1 MSKAAKFFSI
11 SVLALAV
18 GGCAVTSQPIDRSV
32 SEQRAQQDLATMF
45 KDQEPL
51 SGPLTLHE
59 AMARAVK
66 YNLEARLKVMEEA
79 MAQRQV
85 DLATFDMLPRMA
97 LSAGYAGRNNVS
109 ASSSQSI
116 ETGTQ
121 SLEPSTSQDR
131 DRGVADLT
139 MVWNVLDFG
148 VSYVSAKQQGD
159 QRLIVQE
166 RRRKVVH
173 TIIQDVRSAY
183 WRAVAADRLLTQIDS
198 LMARVAQAR
207 DNSQRLSEQRI
218 GDPIQALSYQRALIE
233 ATRQLEEQR
242 RALSLAKTELA
253 TLINLPLGTQVEL
266 APDAGYQM
274 PELKVALDTLEQ
286 EALASRPELREQ
298 DYQARISAAETRKA
312 MLRLLPGLEFS
323 AGGHYDSNSFLVNQS
338 WADYGVKVTWNLFN
352 VLSAPAA
359 IDVAKAGQEVADA
372 RRQAMSMAILAQLH
386 VANANFR
393 EAQRQFQT
401 SQQLAGLDGQIVEQ
415 LRNRYQAQG
424 IGELELIQGELN
436 TLQADLRRDLAYAE
450 LRNSYGQL
458 FASVGLDP
466 LPERRVR
473 QCCGHRRGSL
483 QSRSAVAGRSALVC
497 QHSPSRLAIQRS
509 ITSSPSRWEVER
521 PSSGIMMLGSV
532 LCRRKLSTD
541 FSGAPG

>member
-1 MSKAAKFFSI
+1 MKNSTRLFAI
-11 SVLALAV
+11 SLLSLAIS
-18 GGCAVTSQPIDRSV
+18 GCAVTSQPIERTV
-32 SEQRAQQDLATMF
+32 SEARAKSDLQSMF
-45 KDQEPL
+45 ADQEPL

-79 MAQRQV
+79 LAQRQV

-97 LSAGYAGRNNVS
+97 VSAGYAGRNNVS
-109 ASSSQSI
+109 ASSSQSLN
-116 ETGTQ
+116 TGTQ

-183 WRAVAADRLLTQIDS
+183 WRALAAERLLTQIDQ
-198 LMARVAQAR
+198 LMARVAEAR
-207 DNSQRLSEQRI
+207 ANSQQLSEQRI
-218 GDPIQALSYQRALIE
+218 GDPVQALSYQRALIE

-253 TLINLPLGTQVEL
+253 TLINLPLGTPLTL
-266 APDAGYQM
+266 AAASDYPV
-274 PELKVALDTLEQ
+274 PELNISWTQLEQ
-286 EALASRPELREQ
+286 EALTNRPELREQ
-298 DYQARISAAETRKA
+298 DYQARIRAAETRKA

-323 AGGHYDSNSFLVNQS
+323 AGGHYDSNTFLVNQS

-359 IDVAKAGQEVADA
+359 IDVAKAGEEVAQA
-372 RRQAMSMAILAQLH
+372 RRQAMSIAVLAQLH

-401 SQQLAGLDGQIVEQ
+401 SQQVAGLD
-415 LRNRYQAQG
+415 
-424 IGELELIQGELN
+424 
-436 TLQADLRRDLAYAE
+436 
-450 LRNSYGQL
+450 
-458 FASVGLDP
+458 
-466 LPERRVR
+466 
-473 QCCGHRRGSL
+473 
-483 QSRSAVAGRSALVC
+483 
-497 QHSPSRLAIQRS
+497 
-509 ITSSPSRWEVER
+509 
-521 PSSGIMMLGSV
+521 
-532 LCRRKLSTD
+532 
-541 FSGAPG
+541 

>member
-131 DRGVADLT
+131 DRGVAYLT

-359 IDVAKAGQEVADA
+359 IDVAKAGQEVVDA

-466 LPERRVR
+466 LPESVA
-473 QCCGHRRGSL
+473 SDSVADIAAAL
-483 QSRSAVAGRSALVC
+483 SSREAQWQAGQL
-497 QHSPSRLAIQRS
+497 
-509 ITSSPSRWEVER
+509 
-521 PSSGIMMLGSV
+521 
-532 LCRRKLSTD
+532 
-541 FSGAPG
+541 

>member
-1 MSKAAKFFSI
+1 MKKSQTLFSVSLLTLAI
-11 SVLALAV
+11 S
-18 GGCAVTSQPIDRSV
+18 GCAVTSQPIDRSV
-32 SEQRAQQDLATMF
+32 SEQRAQQDLAVMF

-51 SGPLTLHE
+51 SAPLTLHE

-109 ASSSQSI
+109 ASSSQSVN
-116 ETGTQ
+116 TGTQ

-266 APDAGYQM
+266 APDAGYQI
-274 PELKVALDTLEQ
+274 PELKVELGTLEQ

-466 LPERRVR
+466 LPESVA
-473 QCCGHRRGSL
+473 SDSVADIAAAL
-483 QSRSAVAGRSALVC
+483 AGREAQWQAGQL
-497 QHSPSRLAIQRS
+497 
-509 ITSSPSRWEVER
+509 
-521 PSSGIMMLGSV
+521 
-532 LCRRKLSTD
+532 
-541 FSGAPG
+541 

>member
-1 MSKAAKFFSI
+1 MSRAAKFFSI
-11 SVLALAV
+11 SLLALAV
-18 GGCAVTSQPIDRSV
+18 TGCAVTSQPIDRSV
-32 SEQRAQQDLATMF
+32 SAQRAQQDLAIMF

-51 SGPLTLHE
+51 NGPLTLHE

-97 LSAGYAGRNNVS
+97 LSAGYAGRSNIS
-109 ASSSQSI
+109 ASSSESI
-116 ETGTQ
+116 RTGTQ

-198 LMARVAQAR
+198 LMARVGQAR
-207 DNSQRLSEQRI
+207 ENSQRLSEQRI
-218 GDPIQALSYQRALIE
+218 GDPVQALGYQRALIE

-266 APDAGYQM
+266 APEDGYQV
-274 PELKVALDTLEQ
+274 PELKVELGTLEQ

-298 DYQARISAAETRKA
+298 DYQARISAAEIRKA

-372 RRQAMSMAILAQLH
+372 RRQAMSMAVLAQLH

-466 LPERRVR
+466 LPE
-473 QCCGHRRGSL
+473 SIA
-483 QSRSAVAGRSALVC
+483 SDSVADIATALANREA
-497 QHSPSRLAIQRS
+497 QWQAGQL
-509 ITSSPSRWEVER
+509 
-521 PSSGIMMLGSV
+521 
-532 LCRRKLSTD
+532 
-541 FSGAPG
+541 

>member
-1 MSKAAKFFSI
+1 MKKSQTLFSLSLLTLAI
-11 SVLALAV
+11 S
-18 GGCAVTSQPIDRSV
+18 GCAVTSQPIDRSV
-32 SEQRAQQDLATMF
+32 SEQRAQQDLTIMF

-51 SGPLTLHE
+51 SAPLTLHE

-109 ASSSQSI
+109 ASSSQSVN
-116 ETGTQ
+116 TGTQ

-466 LPERRVR
+466 LPESVA
-473 QCCGHRRGSL
+473 SDSVADIAAAL
-483 QSRSAVAGRSALVC
+483 SSREAQWQAGQL
-497 QHSPSRLAIQRS
+497 
-509 ITSSPSRWEVER
+509 
-521 PSSGIMMLGSV
+521 
-532 LCRRKLSTD
+532 
-541 FSGAPG
+541 

>member
-1 MSKAAKFFSI
+1 M
-11 SVLALAV
+11 LALAIS
-18 GGCAVTSQPIDRSV
+18 GCAVTSQPIERSV
-32 SEQRAQQDLATMF
+32 SEQRAQSDLQAMF
-45 KDQEPL
+45 ADQEPL
-51 SGPLTLHE
+51 NGPLTLHE

-183 WRAVAADRLLTQIDS
+183 WRAVAADRLLSQIDS
-198 LMARVAQAR
+198 LMTRVAEAR

-266 APDAGYQM
+266 APETGYQV
-274 PELKVALDTLEQ
+274 PELKVELGTLEQ

-393 EAQRQFQT
+393 EAQRQFRT
-401 SQQLAGLDGQIVEQ
+401 SQQLAGLDGQIIEQ
-415 LRNRYQAQG
+415 LRNRYKAQG

-466 LPERRVR
+466 LPETIAADSVEAIAAA
-473 QCCGHRRGSL
+473 L
-483 QSRSAVAGRSALVC
+483 ASREAQWQAGQL
-497 QHSPSRLAIQRS
+497 
-509 ITSSPSRWEVER
+509 
-521 PSSGIMMLGSV
+521 
-532 LCRRKLSTD
+532 
-541 FSGAPG
+541 

>member
-1 MSKAAKFFSI
+1 MKNSKNLFVI
-11 SVLALAV
+11 SLLALTIS
-18 GGCAVTSQPIDRSV
+18 GCAVTSQPIERSA
-32 SEQRAQQDLATMF
+32 SEARAQSDLQSMF
-45 KDQEPL
+45 ADQEPL
-51 SGPLTLHE
+51 SAPLTLHE

-79 MAQRQV
+79 LAQRQV
-85 DLATFDMLPRMA
+85 DLASFDMLPRMA
-97 LSAGYAGRNNVS
+97 MSAGYAGRNNIS

-183 WRAVAADRLLTQIDS
+183 WRAQAAERLLTQIDQ
-198 LMARVAQAR
+198 LMARVAEAR
-207 DNSQRLSEQRI
+207 DNSQRLSQQRI
-218 GDPIQALSYQRALIE
+218 GDPVQALGYQRALIE

-253 TLINLPLGTQVEL
+253 TLINLPLGTELTLVASDDYQV
-266 APDAGYQM
+266 
-274 PELKVALDTLEQ
+274 PELKVEWARLEQ
-286 EALASRPELREQ
+286 EALANRPELREQ

-359 IDVAKAGQEVADA
+359 INVAKAGQEVADA
-372 RRQAMSMAILAQLH
+372 RRQAMSIAVLAQLH
-386 VANANFR
+386 VAHANFR
-393 EAQRQFQT
+393 EAQRQFLT
-401 SQQLAGLDGQIVEQ
+401 SKQLAELDGEIAGQ
-415 LRNRYQAQG
+415 LRNRHQAQS
-424 IGELELIQGELN
+424 IGELELIQAELN
-436 TLQADLRRDLAYAE
+436 ALQADLRRDLAYAE

-466 LPERRVR
+466 LP
-473 QCCGHRRGSL
+473 QTL
-483 QSRSAVAGRSALVC
+483 
-497 QHSPSRLAIQRS
+497 
-509 ITSSPSRWEVER
+509 
-521 PSSGIMMLGSV
+521 PSSQ
-532 LCRRKLSTD
+532 LSD
-541 FSGAPG
+541 IAQAISDSEIRWQSGNIQPL

>member
-1 MSKAAKFFSI
+1 MNKSQKLFGVSL
-11 SVLALAV
+11 LALAIS
-18 GGCAVTSQPIDRSV
+18 GCAVTSQPIERSV
-32 SEQRAQQDLATMF
+32 SEQRAQSDLQGMF

-97 LSAGYAGRNNVS
+97 LSAGYAGRDNTS
-109 ASSSQSI
+109 ASSSESVR
-116 ETGTQ
+116 TGTQ

-131 DRGVADLT
+131 NRRVADLT

-148 VSYVSAKQQGD
+148 VAYVSAKQQGD

-166 RRRKVVH
+166 RRRKVVQ

-183 WRAVAADRLLTQIDS
+183 WRAVAAERLLGQIDG
-198 LMARVAQAR
+198 LMSRVEQAR
-207 DNSQRLSEQRI
+207 ANSQQMSQQRI
-218 GDPIQALSYQRALIE
+218 GDPVQALSYQRALIE
-233 ATRQLEEQR
+233 ASRQLEEQR
-242 RALSLAKTELA
+242 RALSLANTELA
-253 TLINLPLGTQVEL
+253 TLINLPIGTRATL
-266 APDAGYQM
+266 AAANGYDV
-274 PELKVALDTLEQ
+274 PELKVEMAALEQ
-286 EALASRPELREQ
+286 QALASRPELREQ

-323 AGGHYDSNSFLVNQS
+323 AGGHYDSNSFLINQS

-359 IDVAKAGQEVADA
+359 IDVAKAGEEVAVA
-372 RRQAMSMAILAQLH
+372 RRQAMTMAVLAQLY
-386 VANANFR
+386 VANANFN

-401 SQQLAGLDGQIVEQ
+401 SQQLASLDGQIVEQ

-436 TLQADLRRDLAYAE
+436 ALQADLRRDLAYAE

-458 FASVGLDP
+458 FASAGLDP
-466 LPERRVR
+466 LPE
-473 QCCGHRRGSL
+473 QLPSSEL
-483 QSRSAVAGRSALVC
+483 SALA
-497 QHSPSRLAIQRS
+497 QAL
-509 ITSSPSRWEVER
+509 SSTEARWQQGDIR
-521 PSSGIMMLGSV
+521 PGI
-532 LCRRKLSTD
+532 
-541 FSGAPG
+541 

>member
-1 MSKAAKFFSI
+1 MSKAAKLFTV

-18 GGCAVTSQPIDRSV
+18 TGCAVTTQPIDRSV
-32 SEQRAQQDLATMF
+32 SEQRARQDLATMF

-51 SGPLTLHE
+51 SGPLTLHQ

-79 MAQRQV
+79 LAKRQV

-97 LSAGYAGRNNVS
+97 MEAGYAGRSNVS
-109 ASSSQSI
+109 ASSSQSVL
-116 ETGTQ
+116 TNTQ

-148 VSYVSAKQQGD
+148 VSYVSAKQQAD
-159 QRLIVQE
+159 QRLIVEE

-183 WRAVAADRLLTQIDS
+183 WRAVAADRLLKQIDS
-198 LMARVAQAR
+198 LMARVDEAR
-207 DNSQRLSEQRI
+207 GSSQRMSSERI
-218 GDPIQALSYQRALIE
+218 GDPVQALSYQRALIE

-253 TLINLPLGTQVEL
+253 ALINLPLNTDFTL
-266 APDAGYQM
+266 AADEGYEV
-274 PELKVALDTLEQ
+274 PALKVDINRLEE

-352 VLSAPAA
+352 VLSGPAA
-359 IDVAKAGQEVADA
+359 IDVAKAGEDVAAA
-372 RRQAMSMAILAQLH
+372 RRQAMSMAVLAQLY
-386 VANANFR
+386 VANANYH

-401 SQQLAGLDGQIVEQ
+401 NQQLAQLDDQIAEQ
-415 LRNRYQAQG
+415 LRNRYSTQS
-424 IGELELIQGELN
+424 IGELDLIQGELN
-436 TLQADLRRDLAYAE
+436 TLQAQLKRDLSYAE
-450 LRNSYGQL
+450 LRNAYAQL
-458 FASVGLDP
+458 FVSAGVDP
-466 LPERRVR
+466 LPETLPDDKLATIA
-473 QCCGHRRGSL
+473 SAL
-483 QSRSAVAGRSALVC
+483 QSSE
-497 QHSPSRLAIQRS
+497 
-509 ITSSPSRWEVER
+509 SRWEN
-521 PSSGIMMLGSV
+521 GDIG
-532 LCRRKLSTD
+532 KQ
-541 FSGAPG
+541 

>member
-1 MSKAAKFFSI
+1 MRQIGNTLKVSL
-11 SVLALAV
+11 LALAIS
-18 GGCAVTSQPIDRSV
+18 GCAVTSQPIERSE
-32 SEQRAQQDLATMF
+32 SEQRAKADLAAMF

-79 MAQRQV
+79 VAQRQL
-85 DLATFDMLPRMA
+85 DLARFDMLPRIA
-97 LSAGYAGRNNVS
+97 AEAGYAGRNNVS
-109 ASSSQSI
+109 ASSSRSVR
-116 ETGTQ
+116 TGTQ

-131 DRGVADLT
+131 DREVADLT

-148 VSYVSAKQQGD
+148 VAYVSAKQQAD

-166 RRRKVVH
+166 RRRKVLH

-183 WRAVAADRLLTQIDS
+183 WRALAAERLLTQIDT
-198 LMARVAQAR
+198 LMARVDEAR
-207 DNSQRLSEQRI
+207 ANSERMSEQRI
-218 GDPIQALSYQRALIE
+218 GDPVQALSYQRALIE

-253 TLINLPLGTQVEL
+253 TLINLPLGTEVQLTESQGDYPV
-266 APDAGYQM
+266 
-274 PELKVALDTLEQ
+274 PELKIDLHTLEQ

-338 WADYGVKVTWNLFN
+338 WADYGVKITWNLFN
-352 VLSAPAA
+352 VMSAPAA
-359 IDVAKAGQEVADA
+359 IDVAKAGEQVASA
-372 RRQAMSMAILAQLH
+372 RRQAMSMAVLAQLY
-386 VANANFR
+386 VANANYQ
-393 EAQRQFQT
+393 EALRQFQT
-401 SQQLAGLDGQIVEQ
+401 SQQLAGLDERIGEQ
-415 LRNRYQAQG
+415 LRNRYQVNG

-436 TLQADLRRDLAYAE
+436 TLQARLRRDLAYAE
-450 LRNSYGQL
+450 LRNAYGQV

-466 LPERRVR
+466 LPSQV
-473 QCCGHRRGSL
+473 
-483 QSRSAVAGRSALVC
+483 QSDRLEDIASALAA
-497 QHSPSRLAIQRS
+497 REA
-509 ITSSPSRWEVER
+509 RWEQGDIR
-521 PSSGIMMLGSV
+521 PQ
-532 LCRRKLSTD
+532 
-541 FSGAPG
+541 

>member
-11 SVLALAV
+11 SLLALAV

-274 PELKVALDTLEQ
+274 PELKVALDMLEQ

-386 VANANFR
+386 VANANFH

-466 LPERRVR
+466 LPESVA
-473 QCCGHRRGSL
+473 SDSVADIAAAL
-483 QSRSAVAGRSALVC
+483 SSREAQWQAGQL
-497 QHSPSRLAIQRS
+497 
-509 ITSSPSRWEVER
+509 
-521 PSSGIMMLGSV
+521 
-532 LCRRKLSTD
+532 
-541 FSGAPG
+541 